1 MLTVRGLSRV
11 GYPGVISAKS
21 RFGFLAFIEFTLERK
36 EGSLH
41 ATGASDSTS
50 GFSFPVPSLIPT
62 TMQILKTLIPLT
74 QPGGLLTVPT
84 EDWDALNEFLA
95 EHHGGHIHVRETRER
110 GFTLVGDHGKRGL
123 LCYELALEVPDDV
136 DVDTVTNGEF
146 DAKLTETIQR
156 NVRAVRVPE
165 AA

>member
-1 MLTVRGLSRV
+1 MLTMRGLSRAS
-11 GYPGVISAKS
+11 YPGVISARS
-21 RFGFLAFIEFTLERK
+21 LCAFLAFIDFTLERK

-74 QPGGLLTVPT
+74 QPGGLLTVST
-84 EDWDALNEFLA
+84 DDWNALDEFLA
-95 EHHGGHIHVRETRER
+95 QQHGGHIHVRETRER
-110 GFTLVGDHGKRGL
+110 GFTLVGPHGKRGL
-123 LCYELALEVPDDV
+123 HCYELALEVPDDV

-146 DAKLTETIQR
+146 DAKLMETLQR

>member
-1 MLTVRGLSRV
+1 MD
-11 GYPGVISAKS
+11 
-21 RFGFLAFIEFTLERK
+21 FTLERK
-36 EGSLH
+36 EEPVH
-41 ATGASDSTS
+41 ATGASDRTS
-50 GFSFPVPSLIPT
+50 DFSPQVPSLIPT

-74 QPGGLLTVPT
+74 QPGGPLTVPA
-84 EDWDALNEFLA
+84 EDWDALNAFLA
-95 EHHGGHIHVRETRER
+95 ENYGGHLHVRETREQ
-110 GFTLVGDHGKRGL
+110 GFTLVGEDGKRGL
-123 LCYELALEVPDDV
+123 RCYELALEVPEDV